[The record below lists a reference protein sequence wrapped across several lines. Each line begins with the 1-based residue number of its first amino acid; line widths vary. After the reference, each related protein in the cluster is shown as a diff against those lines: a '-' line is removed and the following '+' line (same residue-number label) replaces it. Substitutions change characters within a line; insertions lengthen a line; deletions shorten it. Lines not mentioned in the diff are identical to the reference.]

1 MILSHTQMPATQV
14 GVVQMELPQS
24 MVDSLL
30 KNKIAILVSWNY
42 WQLSFFFNLPTKIYA
57 ASVICVMSDS
67 ATAISYINHMS
78 RTKSARCNDSARETW
93 DWVLGKGIW
102 ISTTHVPLN
111 QNTEAEQMS
120 HTFTDHTEWMLSD
133 EIFKNICDI
142 WETPDIDLFANRLNH
157 KVTEYF

>member
-1 MILSHTQMPATQV
+1 
-14 GVVQMELPQS
+14 
-24 MVDSLL
+24 
-30 KNKIAILVSWNY
+30 
-42 WQLSFFFNLPTKIYA
+42 
-57 ASVICVMSDS
+57 
-67 ATAISYINHMS
+67 MS